1 MKSPTLRMACA
12 ALLLPVLAA
21 AAGNARSELDAALH
35 AKPDP
40 ARGANLFSQCV
51 SCHGPG
57 GGGDSN
63 GSTPRIAGQHYRVIV
78 KQLIDFRYG
87 KRWDF
92 RMEGMADKHHLAVA
106 QDIAD
111 VAAYVS
117 ALDRPTDQGV
127 GSGELTATG
136 ATLYGRQCQSC
147 HGANAVGDDALG
159 IPQLAGQH
167 YGYLMRQ
174 MYDAV
179 DGRRPALPR
188 LHSSRIAPL
197 DFNEVRAVSDYLSR
211 LGASSEARDTSALPP
226 R

>member
-1 MKSPTLRMACA
+1 MKKLKLEMACV
-12 ALLLPVLAA
+12 ALLLPVFAG

-35 AKPDP
+35 ATPQP
-40 ARGANLFSQCV
+40 VRGQTLFPQCV
-51 SCHGPG
+51 SCHGAD
-57 GGGDSN
+57 GGGDTN
-63 GSTPRIAGQHYRVIV
+63 GSIPRIAGQHYRVIV

-92 RMEGMADKHHLAVA
+92 RMEAMADKHHLAVA

-117 ALDRPTDQGV
+117 NLDRPSDQGV
-127 GSGELTATG
+127 GSGEFTSTG
-136 ATLYGRQCQSC
+136 AALYGRHCQSC
-147 HGANAVGDDALG
+147 HGAEAVGDDARS
-159 IPQLAGQH
+159 IPRLAGQH

-188 LHSSRIAPL
+188 LHSTRIAPL

-211 LGASSEARDTSALPP
+211 IDASPNAPDTSALPP